1 MRLSSAARSTTVT
14 STLTERD
21 PRTLLVIALSRLLA
35 AFPLRKQRVVC
46 LLLEMRFVLGLI
58 LVVICLAV
66 RAATP
71 ASGPAEHLMA
81 IARQADAVTI
91 EFYSQSGKE
100 EVTFTDVFWIERL
113 AAALAFGSYQPE
125 GHCLCVSY
133 PMIRLLRKKEVIG
146 TLSVHHGEK
155 LRAYAGQ
162 VSGDFRV
169 GAVTGKAIVD
179 LANEK
184 RKR

>member
-1 MRLSSAARSTTVT
+1 MKRS
-14 STLTERD
+14 
-21 PRTLLVIALSRLLA
+21 
-35 AFPLRKQRVVC
+35 F
-46 LLLEMRFVLGLI
+46 LGFI
-58 LVVICLAV
+58 LVVICAAV
-66 RAATP
+66 RAAP
-71 ASGPAEHLMA
+71 ASDPAEQLTA

-91 EFYSQSGKE
+91 EFYSKSEKE

-113 AAALAFGSYQPE
+113 SAALAFGSYQRE

-133 PMIRLLRKKEVIG
+133 PMIRLLRKNEVIG

-155 LRAYAGQ
+155 LRAYAGR

-169 GAVTGKAIVD
+169 GTVTGKAIVD